1 MHPSTALTDGIRVAS
16 AIAGCGNDGAV
27 MTPWISRCA
36 RREGYPTT
44 GEYQRRT
51 SGDDTPHSQRVE

>member
-1 MHPSTALTDGIRVAS
+1 
-16 AIAGCGNDGAV
+16 

>member
-1 MHPSTALTDGIRVAS
+1 
-16 AIAGCGNDGAV
+16 
-27 MTPWISRCA
+27 MTRRISRCA

-51 SGDDTPHSQRVE
+51 SGDDTPHSHECYRSRVE